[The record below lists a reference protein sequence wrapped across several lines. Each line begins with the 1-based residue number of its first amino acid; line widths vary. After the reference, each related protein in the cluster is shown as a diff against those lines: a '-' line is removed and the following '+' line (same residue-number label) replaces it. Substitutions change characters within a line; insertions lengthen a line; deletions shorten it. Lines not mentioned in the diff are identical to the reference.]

1 MMRWLSVLIKRSPY
15 AKSLQVRTVERTHQ
29 AVSAHEIS
37 FARADLIAVLTV
49 QLVGTV

>member
-29 AVSAHEIS
+29 AVSAHEIA
-37 FARADLIAVLTV
+37 FTRGDLIAYFTV
-49 QLVGTV
+49 RPVGTA